1 MISRL
6 RDSRLF
12 DTDDL
17 FNNEDAA
24 RVLRTTAVYA
34 NQILRSAQYY
44 GLVEMYE
51 DNLGFQTYR
60 RRPRHDWLS
69 KPWRKFYTDE
79 ELEIYRGWKKYEMEN
94 KDA

>member
-24 RVLRTTAVYA
+24 RVLRTTQIYA
-34 NQILRSAQYY
+34 SEILRAAQYY

-60 RRPRHDWLS
+60 RRPKHDWLS
-69 KPWRKFYTDE
+69 KPWRTISDE

>member
-69 KPWRKFYTDE
+69 QPWRKISDE